1 MPKIKKEYEK
11 VEDENIEAEVT
22 EKPTEL
28 PIEYNRNCIFKR
40 NKAVYLVSEKYAPYR
55 KIIDKCLDDS
65 KQYTES
71 EVVKLIIK
79 AGV

>member
-1 MPKIKKEYEK
+1 MPKIAKEDK
-11 VEDENIEAEVT
+11 SLEDEKIN

-28 PIEYNRNCIFKR
+28 SIEYNRNCTFKR